1 MKKRH
6 IPGKWQK
13 EARSSG
19 RAEESLMQR
28 SVSGKGTGLVKRRGN
43 SPLRGK
49 KMKTI
54 AKKQPARGIMLLNP
68 VLGIAAASVPPGQSM
83 TNNTGAV
90 ILRETT
96 LNAMRR
102 KYTHF
107 REKGP
112 RGKYPLLNQLL
123 MRRSPAGSHTIIMKA
138 PNDFEHISH
147 MSDGRF
153 PTDKETRRERLR
165 HGDALVLP
173 PEPPSAHQASD
184 MGGEHLVDVGT
195 GSREPESLRGALP
208 EILLRKRH

>member
-1 MKKRH
+1 
-6 IPGKWQK
+6 
-13 EARSSG
+13 
-19 RAEESLMQR
+19 
-28 SVSGKGTGLVKRRGN
+28 
-43 SPLRGK
+43 
-49 KMKTI
+49 
-54 AKKQPARGIMLLNP
+54 MLLYP

-90 ILRETT
+90 ILRKTT

-165 HGDALVLP
+165 HGDAPVLP
-173 PEPPSAHQASD
+173 HEPPSADKPAD
-184 MGGEHLVDVGT
+184 VRREHLVDVRAVP
-195 GSREPESLRGALP
+195 REAERLRGAPLQ
-208 EILLRKRH
+208 IALGKRH